1 MTTETHQFHIKQES
15 YEGPIEVLL
24 ELIEKRKVFVNDI
37 SLATVT
43 DDFISYI
50 QTKGMQPE
58 HVASFLSVAATL
70 LLIKAR
76 SLLPNLE
83 LTTEETASITEL
95 ERRIALYQLITEA
108 SKWLAAKY
116 GKKIAFEGA
125 PRMSGVVFAPDPAL
139 SVDML
144 ARLID
149 QAVVR
154 VPPPAP
160 KKPEARV
167 FKTISI
173 REVLD
178 TLHDRIQKAL
188 TSINFSD
195 IVVHS
200 PDGDDKSK
208 KVYVIVSFL
217 GMLELVRRGF
227 VDAEQEG
234 NFENIRL
241 QKQEQSEPVDSETAE
256 SSYE

>member
-1 MTTETHQFHIKQES
+1 MTTEAIEFHIKQES

-43 DDFISYI
+43 DDFIAYI
-50 QTKGMQPE
+50 QHKGMQPE

-83 LTTEETASITEL
+83 LTTDEAESITEL
-95 ERRIALYQLITEA
+95 ERRVALYQIISEA
-108 SKWLAAKY
+108 SKWLTTKY

-125 PRMSGVVFAPDPAL
+125 PRMSGVVFAPDTTLTADMLPAL
-139 SVDML
+139 ISGAL
-144 ARLID
+144 
-149 QAVVR
+149 VR

-160 KKPEARV
+160 KKVEARV
-167 FKTISI
+167 YKTISI
-173 REVLD
+173 AEVLD

-188 TSINFSD
+188 SVNFND

-241 QKQEQSEPVDSETAE
+241 QKQEATTPIDNASVE

>member
-1 MTTETHQFHIKQES
+1 MTTETDQFHIKHEQF
-15 YEGPIEVLL
+15 EGPVEVLL

-43 DDFISYI
+43 DDFIAYI
-50 QTKGMQPE
+50 QNKGMLPE
-58 HVASFLSVAATL
+58 HVSAFLSVAATL

-83 LTTEETASITEL
+83 LTTEETQSISEL
-95 ERRIALYQLITEA
+95 ERRVALYQVVSEA
-108 SKWLAAKY
+108 SKWLIQKY
-116 GKKIAFEGA
+116 GKKISFEGA
-125 PRMSGVVFAPDPAL
+125 PRASGVVFAPDTALTAEMLPAL
-139 SVDML
+139 IVGAL
-144 ARLID
+144 
-149 QAVVR
+149 VR
-154 VPPPAP
+154 VPPPKP
-160 KKPEARV
+160 QKPEARV

-173 REVLD
+173 AEVLD

-188 TSINFSD
+188 SVSFSD

-200 PDGDDKSK
+200 PDGDEKSK

-227 VDAEQEG
+227 VEAEQGG
-234 NFENIRL
+234 NFETIRL
-241 QKQEQSEPVDSETAE
+241 QKQEVVAPLDTTTAE

>member
-1 MTTETHQFHIKQES
+1 MDTTSLQFQVKHEQF
-15 YEGPIEVLL
+15 EGPVEVLL

-37 SLATVT
+37 SLASVT
-43 DDFISYI
+43 DDFIAYI
-50 QTKGMQPE
+50 QEKGMQPE

-83 LTTEETASITEL
+83 LTTEESASISDL
-95 ERRIALYQLITEA
+95 ERRVALYQIISEA
-108 SKWLAAKY
+108 SKWLVQAY
-116 GKKIAFEGA
+116 GKKISFEGIS
-125 PRMSGVVFAPDPAL
+125 RMSGVVFAPDYDLTA
-139 SVDML
+139 DML
-144 ARLID
+144 APLI
-149 QAVVR
+149 QGALVR

-167 FKTISI
+167 YKTISI

-178 TLHDRIQKAL
+178 TLHDRIQKAI
-188 TSINFSD
+188 SVNFND

-200 PDGDDKSK
+200 PDADDKSK

-227 VDAEQEG
+227 VAAEQEG
-234 NFENIRL
+234 AFDTITLNA
-241 QKQEQSEPVDSETAE
+241 QAE
-256 SSYE
+256 IKESDTSYETTGYE

>member
-1 MTTETHQFHIKQES
+1 MATVQFQVKHDQF
-15 YEGPIEVLL
+15 EGPIEVLL
-24 ELIEKRKVFVNDI
+24 ELIEKRKLFVNDI
-37 SLATVT
+37 SLASVT
-43 DDFISYI
+43 DDFIAYI
-50 QTKGMQPE
+50 QSKGMHPE

-83 LTTEETASITEL
+83 LTTEESASISDL
-95 ERRIALYQLITEA
+95 ERRVALYQVVSEA
-108 SKWLAAKY
+108 SRWLIQKY
-116 GKKIAFEGA
+116 GKKIAFEGV
-125 PRMSGVVFAPDPAL
+125 PRMSGTVFAPDPTL
-139 SVDML
+139 STAML
-144 ARLID
+144 AALVD
-149 QAVVR
+149 GAVLR

-173 REVLD
+173 AEVLD

-188 TSINFSD
+188 SVSFKD

-200 PDGDDKSK
+200 PDADDKSK

-227 VDAEQEG
+227 VQAEQEASFG
-234 NFENIRL
+234 DIQL
-241 QKQEQSEPVDSETAE
+241 QKYEPSIEAEQS
-256 SSYE
+256 